1 MAKYDK
7 YDDVASPVTRVALLM
22 ADKAREEAIEHKR
35 YLVEQRELD
44 RQAKIEAATILAE
57 ALKNNSRPKQDS
69 NSVTLTNDQFQA
81 LLNAIKSKD

>member
-22 ADKAREEAIEHKR
+22 ADKAREEAIEHER
-35 YLVEQRELD
+35 YLAEQRELD

-57 ALKNNSRPKQDS
+57 ALKNNSQPRQDS